1 MVSRLGRQFKRADL
15 AIGLGSNLQPCGGRL
30 RHEVVQ
36 PDEGRCRGPRG
47 SLALLTEDVQ
57 HRAELAQGLLARLLD
72 GEEGAA
78 GLFGD
83 LLVQMER
90 HPGLHVDQ
98 GEMMPQGVVELTGD
112 AKTLLA
118 GSPPLLLLPDPDL
131 KGASIPIRG
140 LTSGITLP
148 LPRGLHG
155 TRSTPQIG
163 EPGISGR
170 DSAWMA

>member
-72 GEEGAA
+72 GEE
-78 GLFGD
+78 
-83 LLVQMER
+83 
-90 HPGLHVDQ
+90 
-98 GEMMPQGVVELTGD
+98 EL
-112 AKTLLA
+112 
-118 GSPPLLLLPDPDL
+118 
-131 KGASIPIRG
+131 RVC
-140 LTSGITLP
+140 SGISSFRWSATPDCTLI
-148 LPRGLHG
+148 RE
-155 TRSTPQIG
+155 R
-163 EPGISGR
+163 
-170 DSAWMA
+170 